1 MLLTLLF
8 TTFVTVFLAEMGD
21 KTQLTTITLSS
32 TTNKPLAVFIGSS
45 LALILATLLGAL
57 AGGSIANL
65 IPAFLLKLISGIVF
79 LIIGINLPSDDLISV
94 ILAKNFSD
102 KQIKVEKKHID
113 YIIKMIDRSYEKI
126 SQFILTLDKY
136 SLKKGTPFNLKLIKE
151 VLKMI

>member
-1 MLLTLLF
+1 MILTLLF

-65 IPAFLLKLISGIVF
+65 IPDFLLKLLSGIVF
-79 LIIGINLPSDDLISV
+79 LILGINL
-94 ILAKNFSD
+94 LA
-102 KQIKVEKKHID
+102 QIKKQTSND
-113 YIIKMIDRSYEKI
+113 
-126 SQFILTLDKY
+126 
-136 SLKKGTPFNLKLIKE
+136 SL
-151 VLKMI
+151 

>member
-45 LALILATLLGAL
+45 VALILATLLGAL

-65 IPAFLLKLISGIVF
+65 IPAFLLKLLSGIVF
-79 LIIGINLPSDDLISV
+79 LIIGINL
-94 ILAKNFSD
+94 LAQSRKESTN
-102 KQIKVEKKHID
+102 
-113 YIIKMIDRSYEKI
+113 DR
-126 SQFILTLDKY
+126 
-136 SLKKGTPFNLKLIKE
+136 
-151 VLKMI
+151 

>member
-45 LALILATLLGAL
+45 IALILATLLGAL

-65 IPAFLLKLISGIVF
+65 IPEFMLKLLSGIVF
-79 LIIGINLPSDDLISV
+79 LIIGINLM
-94 ILAKNFSD
+94 AKSRDENS
-102 KQIKVEKKHID
+102 
-113 YIIKMIDRSYEKI
+113 SY
-126 SQFILTLDKY
+126 
-136 SLKKGTPFNLKLIKE
+136 N
-151 VLKMI
+151 

>member
-1 MLLTLLF
+1 MLLTLFF

-65 IPAFLLKLISGIVF
+65 IPAFLLKLLSGIVF
-79 LIIGINLPSDDLISV
+79 LIIG
-94 ILAKNFSD
+94 
-102 KQIKVEKKHID
+102 
-113 YIIKMIDRSYEKI
+113 
-126 SQFILTLDKY
+126 
-136 SLKKGTPFNLKLIKE
+136 FNLLGQSKKE
-151 VLKMI
+151 LTNDSL

>member
-45 LALILATLLGAL
+45 IALILATLLGAL

-65 IPAFLLKLISGIVF
+65 IPEFMLKLLSGIVF
-79 LIIGINLPSDDLISV
+79 LIIGINLM
-94 ILAKNFSD
+94 AKSRDENS
-102 KQIKVEKKHID
+102 IH
-113 YIIKMIDRSYEKI
+113 
-126 SQFILTLDKY
+126 
-136 SLKKGTPFNLKLIKE
+136 N
-151 VLKMI
+151 